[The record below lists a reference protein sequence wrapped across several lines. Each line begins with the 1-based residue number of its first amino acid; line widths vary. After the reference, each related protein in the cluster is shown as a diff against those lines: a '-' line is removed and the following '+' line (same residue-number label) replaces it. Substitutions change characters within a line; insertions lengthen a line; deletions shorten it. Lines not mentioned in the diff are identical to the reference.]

1 MCHGISLVFPL
12 VLDDA
17 MTPLIITY
25 SNLIPY
31 LNLRYYHHFYQPPM
45 LLLPHNYDA

>member
-1 MCHGISLVFPL
+1 MYHDISLVLPL

-17 MTPLIITY
+17 MTPLIIIY

-31 LNLRYYHHFYQPPM
+31 LNLRYYHHFYQPLM
-45 LLLPHNYDA
+45 LSLLHSYDA